1 MPRLAG
7 QPAEYLEIA
16 LKRFQDMDPEKQ
28 STPMIGI
35 AATLSEG
42 DIKALAEYLT
52 ER

>member
-16 LKRFQDMDPEKQ
+16 LKQFQDMNPGKR

-42 DIKALAEYLT
+42 DIKALAEYLAG
-52 ER
+52 R